1 MPHYRKLFKSNYIA
15 AHDLEGRDDV
25 HATIR
30 EVRMDEVQVPQKDEA
45 EIKPVLYFQG
55 GSKGFILNRTNG
67 DTIAKLHGHDTDDWI
82 GKRVTLFVESG
93 VKAFGK
99 KWDVIRVRDSVPPD
113 QNGTAEDRTEVLQ
126 DESDLLTHGDRA
138 ATEPQPAPEEVQT
151 QTDALYGS
159 EEDADLDALDQEL
172 AQIAELLD
180 SDLITGEE
188 REAHTEELKKFNRI
202 ESAQKYRKALR
213 QTLEQRRLQAEPVA

>member
-67 DTIAKLHGHDTDDWI
+67 DTIAKLHGPDTDDWI
-82 GKRVTLFVESG
+82 GKRITLYVQG
-93 VKAFGK
+93 NVKAFGK
-99 KWDVIRVRDSVPPD
+99 SWDVIRVRDCAPPD

-126 DESDLLTHGDRA
+126 DEGDILTQGDRA
-138 ATEPQPAPEEVQT
+138 TTEPHAPPKDVQT
-151 QTDALYGS
+151 QTDALYGA
-159 EEDADLDALDQEL
+159 EDIDALDQEL
-172 AQIAELLD
+172 AQMAELLD
-180 SDLITGEE
+180 SDLITEDE
-188 REAHTEELKKFNRI
+188 RLTHTDEMKKLNQL
-202 ESAQKYRKALR
+202 EPAKKCHKALR
-213 QTLEQRRLQAEPVA
+213 QTLEQRRLQAEPVT